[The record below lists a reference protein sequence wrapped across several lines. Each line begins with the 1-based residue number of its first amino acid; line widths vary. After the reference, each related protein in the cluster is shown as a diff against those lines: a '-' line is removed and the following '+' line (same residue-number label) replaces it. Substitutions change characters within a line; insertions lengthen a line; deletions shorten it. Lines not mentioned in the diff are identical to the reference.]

1 MKPGLGQFVAV
12 SGLLALGTNAHA
24 HFALQ
29 APACWMSQDTVGAPL
44 KKGPCGDEGGGTPT
58 AKVTTF
64 QEGQMITVTINET
77 IFHPGHYRIALATTD
92 RSQLPAEPV
101 PTANCGSVPVQ
112 TTPVFPV
119 LADGLFTHTTAFTAP
134 QTVQIK
140 LPANVT
146 CTHCTLQVIQFMSN
160 QTPNPTGGCFYHH
173 CADIAIQTA
182 AVPDGGVV
190 TTTPLDMS
198 MMPDGATTPPPSEDM
213 ATGGGGGNG
222 NGNGTGGGAGD
233 SPSHP
238 AGTSDMGQAAKSAS
252 NGTGFFPGCSL
263 AGATSASAGAWPLLL
278 SGLALVLRRRRS
290 ARR

>member
-1 MKPGLGQFVAV
+1 MKRRLLWV
-12 SGLLALGTNAHA
+12 SFASGFLLFGADARA

-29 APACWMSQDTVGAPL
+29 APACWMSQDAVGTPL
-44 KKGPCGDEGGGTPT
+44 KMAPCGDEGGGTAT
-58 AKVTTF
+58 GKVTTY

-77 IFHPGHYRIALATTD
+77 IFHPGHYRISLATTD
-92 RSQLPAEPV
+92 RSQLPPEPV

-173 CADIAIQTA
+173 CADLTIQTGP
-182 AVPDGGVV
+182 VPDGGEVM
-190 TTTPLDMS
+190 TTPM
-198 MMPDGATTPPPSEDM
+198 DM
-213 ATGGGGGNG
+213 ASSM
-222 NGNGTGGGAGD
+222 D
-233 SPSHP
+233 L
-238 AGTSDMGQAAKSAS
+238 
-252 NGTGFFPGCSL
+252 SL
-263 AGATSASAGAWPLLL
+263 ESSMDLSVPASAGPVTDMA
-278 SGLALVLRRRRS
+278 SGAAANDMAQPVTVHSSLIPGCAFGGAASPKAASLALALAGCALVLWRRS
-290 ARR
+290 RRA